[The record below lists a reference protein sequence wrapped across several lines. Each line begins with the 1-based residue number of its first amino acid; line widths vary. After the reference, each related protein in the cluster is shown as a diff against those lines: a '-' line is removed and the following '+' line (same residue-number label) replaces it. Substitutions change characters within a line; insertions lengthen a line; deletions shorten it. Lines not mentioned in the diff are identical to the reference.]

1 MTRLVFIDTETT
13 GLDPVQHDL
22 WQLSMIIT
30 DEAGNIIETENIFAK
45 PNSIENATE
54 QALKVAQIK
63 REALGNLPNR
73 HDAYCKFIEALI
85 RICTESGGKAVW
97 VGYNNKFDVQFIDKF
112 CREFDFGFDLWDY
125 FSYIPI
131 DMLQVSMMLKTMGFI
146 NTDTLRLE
154 WVFKGFGLG
163 TDTAHDA
170 VADANAVRV
179 LYQWLRS
186 VIGKGLINGS
196 K

>member
-13 GLDPVQHDL
+13 GLDPAQHDL

-63 REALGNLPNR
+63 RQALENLPNR
-73 HDAYCKFIEALI
+73 RDAHRKFTEALI
-85 RICTESGGKAVW
+85 RICAESGGKAVW
-97 VGYNNKFDVQFIDKF
+97 VGYNNKFDIQFIDKF
-112 CREFDFGFDLWDY
+112 CKEFDFGFNLWDY
-125 FSYIPI
+125 FSFIPI

-186 VIGKGLINGS
+186 VIWKGLINGS